1 VCGDDPNPDINKDDV
16 SKDKGHALSDGV
28 TPSDGQQAL
37 EGHLA
42 GKKPRLLEE
51 FGTRTFEDVWHEV
64 EGIKENVAPT
74 SVDEAWRSIGNQL
87 HTSAVNFET
96 EVKKLKAGG
105 GWEGKTIEA
114 AYTNAINSISEPFY
128 TGTAALRGAELTHK
142 FRDVMNYVHKNLVND
157 PLGKFPT
164 MWDRYQDDLNWNYQQ
179 VPAGRGGVGGG
190 TRKEATSAGEKEGI
204 RQYYNEY
211 MRVVMNDSYKP
222 GINDIYS
229 GYPQYAENTQPA
241 QPINIPGLP
250 EKPGKPAHT
259 PVGVPSAGNGGGTS
273 PYGGGGLNKSNLGG
287 GKPSIPKPPSLE
299 DLKNQ
304 TKLPTDIDKPG
315 QTDKPGQNDPNRPSV
330 TDPSKALD
338 NGLTSGLTNAATQ
351 AMGGATQAASQAA
364 QAAKAS
370 PNGLS
375 KGLGNKPKLPEG
387 ALQLGKGG
395 AGPGAGGARG
405 GGGASLGGA
414 APRLSSLPAAASQT
428 EAAGLSKA
436 GMGAASPGMGA
447 PGTPGGGHGGGA
459 GQQQGKEHKVIKA
472 LRSRKTGTE
481 IAGEAEAV
489 VPVIGQDQGPDQDQ
503 DQQDEVAAQR
513 GPDRSRGPSAASPP
527 MPVSPAGPDR
537 RQVGGRG

>member
-1 VCGDDPNPDINKDDV
+1 VCGDDPKLADINKDDV
-16 SKDKGHALSDGV
+16 SKDKGHALSNDI
-28 TPSDGQQAL
+28 TPSDGQEAL
-37 EGHLA
+37 KPV

-51 FGTRTFEDVWHEV
+51 FGIRTFEDVWHDV
-64 EGIKENVAPT
+64 EGIQKDVAAT
-74 SVDEAWRSIGNQL
+74 SLDEAWRSIGNQL
-87 HTSAVNFET
+87 HTSALNFET
-96 EVKKLKAGG
+96 EVKKLKAGD

-128 TGTAALRGAELTHK
+128 TGTAALRGAELVHK
-142 FRDVMNYVHKNLVND
+142 FRDVMNYVHKNLVED
-157 PLGKFPT
+157 PLGQFPN
-164 MWDRYQDDLNWNYQQ
+164 MMQRYEFDLNNIWESSEGAPGQQ
-179 VPAGRGGVGGG
+179 EAGYIQTTPAQQ
-190 TRKEATSAGEKEGI
+190 EQI

-211 MRVVMNDSYKP
+211 MRIVMNDSYKP
-222 GINDIYS
+222 GINAIYG

-241 QPINIPGLP
+241 QPITIPGLP
-250 EKPGKPAHT
+250 EKPGKPSHKPA
-259 PVGVPSAGNGGGTS
+259 GDPSLGNGGGT
-273 PYGGGGLNKSNLGG
+273 PPGGGGYQKPNLG

-304 TKLPTDIDKPG
+304 TKLPPNIDRPG
-315 QTDKPGQNDPNRPSV
+315 QWDIPGQNDPHRPSV

-351 AMGGATQAASQAA
+351 AMGAGTQAASQAA

-370 PNGLS
+370 PNGLP

-395 AGPGAGGARG
+395 TGPGAGGARG

-414 APRLSSLPAAASQT
+414 APRLSSLPAAAIQS
-428 EAAGLSKA
+428 EAAGIAKA

-459 GQQQGKEHKVIKA
+459 GQQQGKEHKAIKA
-472 LRSRKTGTE
+472 LRRRQNGTE

-489 VPVIGQDQGPDQDQ
+489 VPVIGQDQGPDQGQ
-503 DQQDEVAAQR
+503 DQQEEAAVPR
-513 GPDRSRGPSAASPP
+513 GPDRSRGPSAAPPP
-527 MPVSPAGPDR
+527 MPASPAGPER

>member
-1 VCGDDPNPDINKDDV
+1 MCGDDADPDINKDDV
-16 SKDKGHALSDGV
+16 SKDKGHALSNDI
-28 TPSDGQQAL
+28 TPSDGQEAL
-37 EGHLA
+37 KPI

-51 FGTRTFEDVWHEV
+51 FATRTFEDVWPEV
-64 EGIKENVAPT
+64 SGIQKDAAPT
-74 SVDEAWRSIGNQL
+74 SVDDAWRSIGNQL
-87 HTSAVNFET
+87 HTSALNFESA
-96 EVKKLKAGG
+96 VKKLKDAG

-142 FRDVMNYVHKNLVND
+142 FRDVMNYVIKNLVND
-157 PLGKFPT
+157 PLGKFAT

-179 VPAGRGGVGGG
+179 VPAGRGGVSGG
-190 TRKEATSAGEKEGI
+190 TRKEATTAGEKDQI

-211 MRVVMNDSYKP
+211 MRIVMNDSYKP
-222 GINDIYS
+222 GINAIYNN
-229 GYPQYAENTQPA
+229 YPQYAENTQPA
-241 QPINIPGLP
+241 QPITIPGLP
-250 EKPGKPAHT
+250 EKPGQPRHKPT
-259 PVGVPSAGNGGGTS
+259 GDPSLGNGGGT
-273 PYGGGGLNKSNLGG
+273 PPGGGGYQKPNLG

-304 TKLPTDIDKPG
+304 TKLPPNIDRPG
-315 QTDKPGQNDPNRPSV
+315 QWDIPGQNDPHRPSV

-351 AMGGATQAASQAA
+351 AMGAGTQAASQAA

-370 PNGLS
+370 PNGLP

-395 AGPGAGGARG
+395 TGPGAGGARG

-414 APRLSSLPAAASQT
+414 APRLSSLPAAAIQSET
-428 EAAGLSKA
+428 AGISKA

-447 PGTPGGGHGGGA
+447 PGTPGGAGHGAG
-459 GQQQGKEHKVIKA
+459 GQQQGKEHKAIKA

-481 IAGEAEAV
+481 IAGESEAV

-503 DQQDEVAAQR
+503 YQQDEVAAQR
-513 GPDRSRGPSAASPP
+513 RPDRSRGPSAAPPP
-527 MPVSPAGPDR
+527 MPVSPAGPER

>member
-1 VCGDDPNPDINKDDV
+1 MCGDDADPDINKDDV
-16 SKDKGHALSDGV
+16 SKDKGHALSNDI
-28 TPSDGQQAL
+28 TPSDGQEAL
-37 EGHLA
+37 KSV

-51 FGTRTFEDVWHEV
+51 FATRSFEDVWPEV
-64 EGIKENVAPT
+64 SGIQKDVAPT

-87 HTSAVNFET
+87 HTSALNFES
-96 EVKKLKAGG
+96 EVKRLKDAG

-128 TGTAALRGAELTHK
+128 TGTAALRGGELTHK
-142 FRDVMNYVHKNLVND
+142 FRDVMNYVIKNLVND

-179 VPAGRGGVGGG
+179 VPSGRGGVGGG
-190 TRKEATSAGEKEGI
+190 TRKEATTAGEKDQI

-211 MRVVMNDSYKP
+211 MRIVMNDSYKP
-222 GINDIYS
+222 GINAIYS
-229 GYPQYAENTQPA
+229 GYPQYAENTAPA
-241 QPINIPGLP
+241 QPVTIPGLP
-250 EKPGKPAHT
+250 EKPGQPSHKPT
-259 PVGVPSAGNGGGTS
+259 GDPSSGNGGGGT
-273 PYGGGGLNKSNLGG
+273 PQYGGGGLNKSNLGG
-287 GKPSIPKPPSLE
+287 GKPSIPTPPSLE

-304 TKLPTDIDKPG
+304 TKLPTDISTPG
-315 QTDKPGQNDPNRPSV
+315 QTDTPGQSDPSRPSV

-351 AMGGATQAASQAA
+351 AMGAGTQAASQAA

-375 KGLGNKPKLPEG
+375 KGLGSKPKLPEG
-387 ALQLGKGG
+387 TLQLGKGG
-395 AGPGAGGARG
+395 TGAGAGGARG

-414 APRLSSLPAAASQT
+414 APRLSSLPAAAIQS
-428 EAAGLSKA
+428 EAAGISKA
-436 GMGAASPGMGA
+436 GMAAASPGMGA

-472 LRSRKTGTE
+472 LRSRKTGNE

-489 VPVIGQDQGPDQDQ
+489 VPVIGADQGPDQDQ
-503 DQQDEVAAQR
+503 DQQDEAAAQR
-513 GPDRSRGPSAASPP
+513 GPDRPRGPSAPTPSV
-527 MPVSPAGPDR
+527 PVAPSGAER

>member
-1 VCGDDPNPDINKDDV
+1 VCGDNPNPDINKDDV

-51 FGTRTFEDVWHEV
+51 FGTRTFEDVWPEV
-64 EGIKENVAPT
+64 KGIKENVAPT
-74 SVDEAWRSIGNQL
+74 SVDDAWRSIGNQL

-157 PLGKFPT
+157 PLGQYST
-164 MWDRYQDDLNWNYQQ
+164 MWERYEFDRDYQK
-179 VPAGRGGVGGG
+179 VTRGGKGWSQ
-190 TRKEATSAGEKEGI
+190 TTNEPTTAGEKEAI

-211 MRVVMNDSYKP
+211 MRIVMNDSYKP
-222 GINDIYS
+222 GINDIYNN
-229 GYPQYAENTQPA
+229 YPQYAENTQPA
-241 QPINIPGLP
+241 QPITIPGLP
-250 EKPGKPAHT
+250 EKPGQ
-259 PVGVPSAGNGGGTS
+259 PSHKGTGDPSLGNGGGT
-273 PYGGGGLNKSNLGG
+273 PPGGGGGFKKPDLGTA
-287 GKPSIPKPPSLE
+287 KPSITKPPSLE

-304 TKLPTDIDKPG
+304 TKFPTDTDTPG
-315 QTDKPGQNDPNRPSV
+315 QTDNPTQNDPSRPSV

-375 KGLGNKPKLPEG
+375 NGLGNKPKLPEG

-395 AGPGAGGARG
+395 TGPGAGGARG

-414 APRLSSLPAAASQT
+414 APRLSSLPAAAIQS
-428 EAAGLSKA
+428 EAAGISKA

-447 PGTPGGGHGGGA
+447 PGTPGGAGHGGG
-459 GQQQGKEHKVIKA
+459 GQQQGKEHKVTKA

-513 GPDRSRGPSAASPP
+513 GPDRPRGPSAATPP
-527 MPVSPAGPDR
+527 MPASPAGPER

>member
-1 VCGDDPNPDINKDDV
+1 MCGDDADPDINKDDV
-16 SKDKGHALSDGV
+16 SKDKGHALSNDI
-28 TPSDGQQAL
+28 TPSDGQEAL
-37 EGHLA
+37 KPV
-42 GKKPRLLEE
+42 GKKPRLMEE
-51 FGTRTFEDVWHEV
+51 FGIRTFEDVWHDV
-64 EGIKENVAPT
+64 EGIQKDVAPT
-74 SVDEAWRSIGNQL
+74 SVDEAWQSIGNQL
-87 HTSAVNFET
+87 HTSALNFET
-96 EVKKLKAGG
+96 EVKKLKAGD

-128 TGTAALRGAELTHK
+128 TGTAALRGAELVHK
-142 FRDVMNYVHKNLVND
+142 FRDVMNYVHKNLVED
-157 PLGKFPT
+157 PLGQFPN
-164 MWDRYQDDLNWNYQQ
+164 MMQRYEFDLNNIWESSEGAPGQQ
-179 VPAGRGGVGGG
+179 EAGYIQTTPAQQ
-190 TRKEATSAGEKEGI
+190 EQI

-211 MRVVMNDSYKP
+211 MRIVMNDSYKP
-222 GINDIYS
+222 GINAIYNN
-229 GYPQYAENTQPA
+229 YPQYAENTQPA
-241 QPINIPGLP
+241 QPITIPGLP
-250 EKPGKPAHT
+250 EKPGQPSHKPN
-259 PVGVPSAGNGGGTS
+259 GDPSLGNGGGT
-273 PYGGGGLNKSNLGG
+273 PPGGGGYQKPNLG

-304 TKLPTDIDKPG
+304 TKLPPSIDRPG
-315 QTDKPGQNDPNRPSV
+315 QWDIPGQNDPHRPSV

-351 AMGGATQAASQAA
+351 AMGAGTQAASQAA

-370 PNGLS
+370 PNGLP

-395 AGPGAGGARG
+395 TGPGAGGARG
-405 GGGASLGGA
+405 AGGASLGGA
-414 APRLSSLPAAASQT
+414 APRLSSLPAAAIQS
-428 EAAGLSKA
+428 EAAGIAKA

-472 LRSRKTGTE
+472 LRSRKTGNE

-513 GPDRSRGPSAASPP
+513 GPDRPRGPSAATPP
-527 MPVSPAGPDR
+527 TPVAPSGPER